1 MYFEKR
7 YFERTDFIMSGLADV
22 IACESSICSIDEG
35 VLRYRGYA
43 IEELAANATFE
54 EVIYLLWYGR
64 LPNRQELNALKQDL
78 AENAALPPKIY
89 DLLNLY
95 APWGNAM
102 AKLRTCISFLTHF
115 DDEVMDHSAAADY
128 RKAVRIMAKMAAAVA
143 AIDRIRSGKAP
154 VDPVSVRAASLA
166 ETFLWLL
173 TGEKPAPIAVRALD
187 RCLVLQAEH
196 ELNASTFSARVTVST
211 MSDTYSGIVSAIGT
225 LKGAL
230 HGNANE
236 QVARMLEEIGDISR
250 VEAYIDAKIA
260 AGELIM
266 GFGHR
271 VYKNGDPR
279 AAFLRELSRE
289 LGEWRQDSRWH
300 EMLLKIEKIV
310 GERKGLQPNVDF
322 YSAAVYTY
330 LGIPRDLFTL
340 IFAISRTSGW
350 LAHIIEQHENNRLIR
365 PRACYAG
372 KQAAAWTPL
381 AER

>member
-1 MYFEKR
+1 MP
-7 YFERTDFIMSGLADV
+7 GLADV
-22 IACESSICSIDEG
+22 VACESSICSIDDG

-43 IEELAANATFE
+43 IEDLAANATFE
-54 EVIYLLWYGR
+54 EVIYLLWFGR
-64 LPNRQELNALKQDL
+64 LPNRQELCALKQDL
-78 AENAALPPKIY
+78 AENAVLPPKIY

-102 AKLRTCISFLTHF
+102 AKLRTCVSFLTHF

-128 RKAVRIMAKMAAAVA
+128 RKAVRIMAKMAAIVA
-143 AIDRIRSGKAP
+143 AIERIRSGKAP
-154 VDPVSVRAASLA
+154 VDPASIRASSLA

-173 TGEKPAPIAVRALD
+173 SGERPAPIAVKALD
-187 RCLVLQAEH
+187 KCFILSAEH

-236 QVARMLEEIGDISR
+236 QVARMLEEIGNVSR
-250 VEAYIDAKIA
+250 VEEYIDGKIA
-260 AGELIM
+260 AGQLIM

-279 AAFLRELSRE
+279 AAFLREMSRE
-289 LGEWRQDSRWH
+289 LGQWRQDSRWH
-300 EMLLKIEKIV
+300 EMLLEIEKTV
-310 GERKGLQPNVDF
+310 GERKKLLPNVDF
-322 YSAAVYTY
+322 YSAAVYLY

-350 LAHIIEQHENNRLIR
+350 LAHIMEQHENNRIIR
-365 PRACYAG
+365 PRALYAG
-372 KQAAAWTPL
+372 KQAAAWIPL
-381 AER
+381 TER